1 MVDQNSIDNI
11 TSLKEMLKNKHLFSI
26 VEIREEKLLYKLIKN
41 QSQMK
46 IKQIKMVIK
55 QLLVIR
61 LKKRQINKLLS
72 LKKKIKMGKM
82 ELLEQ
87 IND

>member
-55 QLLVIR
+55 Q
-61 LKKRQINKLLS
+61 
-72 LKKKIKMGKM
+72 
-82 ELLEQ
+82 
-87 IND
+87 

>member
-1 MVDQNSIDNI
+1 MVDQNFIDNI
-11 TSLKEMLKNKHLFSI
+11 TSLKGMLKNKHLFSI

-82 ELLEQ
+82 ELMEQ